1 MVVIMI
7 DTILFILL
15 KSGDLLLEFLPYILA
30 GILLAEL
37 LKYTPWTKYVQKA
50 VNRSPKVSI
59 IIASVIGIISPLCT
73 YGTIPI
79 VIDLYRNKVPIAPLL
94 TFLSA
99 SSLMNPQLFILTW
112 GGLGLEFSLLR
123 IFGVVVFT
131 LILGYVLVFLEKR
144 YLKNTDETINKK
156 FTRTHSTEKQWK
168 DFNLKE
174 FSVGFYKNLEFIGF
188 YIIIG
193 ILLSVIVETFIPLSS
208 IFEMTDGVG
217 WVNVVAASLLGIPLY
232 ACGGATIPLISVLL
246 ENGVSFGAAMGFL
259 IVGPG
264 TRITPLLALGS
275 FLSKR
280 TLLYYG
286 CSLLL
291 FSIMFG
297 LLINRFFW
305 I

>member
-1 MVVIMI
+1 MISNIM
-7 DTILFILL
+7 FILVR
-15 KSGDLLLEFLPYILA
+15 SGFLFLEFLPYILV

-50 VNRSPKVSI
+50 VSRSPKASI

-79 VIDLYRNKVPIAPLL
+79 VIDLYKNKVPLAPLL

-99 SSLMNPQLFILTW
+99 SSLINPQLFLMTW

-123 IFGVVVFT
+123 ISGVVIFT
-131 LILGYVLVFLEKR
+131 LILGYAVVFLEKNI
-144 YLKNTDETINKK
+144 LKKTDETINKK
-156 FTRTHSTEKQWK
+156 FKRKQSTEKQWK

-174 FSVGFYKNLEFIGF
+174 FSMGFYNNFIFIGL
-188 YIIIG
+188 YVIIG
-193 ILLSVIVETFIPLSS
+193 ILLSVIVETFIPLSL
-208 IFEMTDGVG
+208 IFEMTEGVG
-217 WVNVVAASLLGIPLY
+217 WVNVIAASILGIPLY

-280 TLLYYG
+280 TLLYYC
-286 CSLLL
+286 CSLIL
-291 FSIMFG
+291 FSILFG
-297 LLINRFFW
+297 LLINRFFGF
-305 I
+305 

>member
-1 MVVIMI
+1 MISNIM
-7 DTILFILL
+7 FILVR
-15 KSGDLLLEFLPYILA
+15 SGYLFLEFLPYILV

-50 VNRSPKVSI
+50 VSRSPKVSI

-79 VIDLYRNKVPIAPLL
+79 VIDLYKNKVPLAPLL
-94 TFLSA
+94 TFLSS
-99 SSLMNPQLFILTW
+99 SSLMNPQLFLMTW
-112 GGLGLEFSLLR
+112 GGLGLEFSLIR
-123 IFGVVVFT
+123 ILGVVIFT
-131 LILGYVLVFLEKR
+131 LILGCALVFLEKNI
-144 YLKNTDETINKK
+144 LKKTDETINKK
-156 FTRTHSTEKQWK
+156 FTLKQSTEKQWN

-174 FSVGFYKNLEFIGF
+174 FSMGFYNTFIFIGL
-188 YIIIG
+188 YVIIG
-193 ILLSVIVETFIPLSS
+193 ILLSVIVETFIPLSL
-208 IFEMTDGVG
+208 IFEMTEGVG
-217 WVNVVAASLLGIPLY
+217 WVNVIAASILGIPLY

-280 TLLYYG
+280 TLLYYC
-286 CSLLL
+286 CSLIL
-291 FSIMFG
+291 FSILFG
-297 LLINRFFW
+297 LLINRFFGF
-305 I
+305 

>member
-1 MVVIMI
+1 MISNIM
-7 DTILFILL
+7 FILVR
-15 KSGDLLLEFLPYILA
+15 SGYLFLEFLPYILV

-37 LKYTPWTKYVQKA
+37 LKYTPWAKYVQKA
-50 VNRSPKVSI
+50 VSRSPKVSI

-79 VIDLYRNKVPIAPLL
+79 VIDLYKNKVPLAPLL

-99 SSLMNPQLFILTW
+99 SSLMNPQLFLMTW

-123 IFGVVVFT
+123 ILGVVIFT
-131 LILGYVLVFLEKR
+131 LILGYALVFFEKKI
-144 YLKNTDETINKK
+144 LKKTDETINKK
-156 FTRTHSTEKQWK
+156 FTLKQSTEKQWN

-174 FSVGFYKNLEFIGF
+174 FSLSLYNNFIFIGL

-193 ILLSVIVETFIPLSS
+193 ILLSVIVETFIPLSL
-208 IFEMTDGVG
+208 IFEMTEGVG
-217 WVNVVAASLLGIPLY
+217 WVNVIAASILGIPLY

-280 TLLYYG
+280 TLLYYC
-286 CSLLL
+286 CSLIL
-291 FSIMFG
+291 FSILFG
-297 LLINRFFW
+297 LLINRFFGF
-305 I
+305 

>member
-1 MVVIMI
+1 MISNIM
-7 DTILFILL
+7 FILVR
-15 KSGDLLLEFLPYILA
+15 SGFLFLEFLPYILV

-50 VNRSPKVSI
+50 VSRTPKASI

-79 VIDLYRNKVPIAPLL
+79 VIDLYRNKVPLAPLL

-99 SSLMNPQLFILTW
+99 SSLMNPQLFLMTW

-123 IFGVVVFT
+123 ISGVVIFT
-131 LILGYVLVFLEKR
+131 LILGYAVVFLEKNI
-144 YLKNTDETINKK
+144 LKKTDETINKK
-156 FTRTHSTEKQWK
+156 FKRKQSTEKQWK

-174 FSVGFYKNLEFIGF
+174 FSMGSYNNFIFIGL
-188 YIIIG
+188 YVIIG
-193 ILLSVIVETFIPLSS
+193 ILLSVIVETFIPLSL
-208 IFEMTDGVG
+208 IFEMTEGVG
-217 WVNVVAASLLGIPLY
+217 WVNVIAASILGIPLY

-280 TLLYYG
+280 TLLYYC
-286 CSLLL
+286 CSLIL
-291 FSIMFG
+291 FSILFG
-297 LLINRFFW
+297 LLINRFFGF
-305 I
+305 